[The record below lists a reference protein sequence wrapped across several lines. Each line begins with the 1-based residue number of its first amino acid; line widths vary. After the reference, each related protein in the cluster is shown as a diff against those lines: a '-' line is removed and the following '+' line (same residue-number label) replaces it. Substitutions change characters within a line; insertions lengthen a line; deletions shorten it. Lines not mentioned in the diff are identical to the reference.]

1 MANIPEDGVVLAEDS
16 ALEDEA
22 NPDKRK
28 PQQLWDKQITP
39 DNEFEEGKSG
49 NRNESLAKGLFMFLN
64 SKEAFTRPIH
74 QSLARTKWCM
84 PNL

>member
-49 NRNESLAKGLFMFLN
+49 NRNESLAKGLFTFLN
-64 SKEAFTRPIH
+64 TSLLKEVFIRPCS
-74 QSLARTKWCM
+74 QSLDS
-84 PNL
+84 LD

>member
-1 MANIPEDGVVLAEDS
+1 MAEDS

-28 PQQLWDKQITP
+28 TQQLCDKQITP

-49 NRNESLAKGLFMFLN
+49 NRNESVAKGLMRQG
-64 SKEAFTRPIH
+64 K
-74 QSLARTKWCM
+74 
-84 PNL
+84 